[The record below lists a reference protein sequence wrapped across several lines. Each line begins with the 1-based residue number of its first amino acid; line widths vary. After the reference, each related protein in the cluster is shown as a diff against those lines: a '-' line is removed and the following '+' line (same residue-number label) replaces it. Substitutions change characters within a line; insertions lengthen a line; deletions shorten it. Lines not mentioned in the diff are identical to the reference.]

1 MIAMYAAIV
10 MGWKITAREAN
21 WRCCAIE
28 SATSL
33 RAATLSAS
41 EVRVVVVRGGTSARG
56 LEAREVS
63 SSALEV
69 MVASEEGCNGGSVPE
84 DDGSRRGVDVVEFSV
99 EGARTRF
106 ARRKEKKA
114 ALVLNPGTAFNLS
127 LTVLIVCPVRRSSSL
142 MSTCL
147 GIVWPK
153 EARAD

>member
-1 MIAMYAAIV
+1 MMAMYAAIV

-21 WRCCAIE
+21 WRCCAME

-63 SSALEV
+63 SSAWEV

-114 ALVLNPGTAFNLS
+114 GRMVSWGSVGWLRAQGCNSNVVVF
-127 LTVLIVCPVRRSSSL
+127 SSSSSSSFL
-142 MSTCL
+142 LFSSFEKMC
-147 GIVWPK
+147 
-153 EARAD
+153 R